1 MESLISCKRQTYS
14 WHQVR
19 HAASQHS
26 KREWNQR
33 SQRGVDADVPFISPI
48 KKNEASIPFQLLYY
62 FVRRTNMKQEWAKWN
77 FTALIACKML
87 YVHSTMKYKTPPFSL
102 LLLLPLQKSSSV
114 HCQMLNCRTQQS
126 RILFFFMVS
135 IEMVVDFLTSLHI
148 EWRVQSNIIQCL
160 KSKKS
165 HLIRN
170 SCMILASTLLRDEL
184 KIL

>member
-48 KKNEASIPFQLLYY
+48 KKWSLNSISTVVILL
-62 FVRRTNMKQEWAKWN
+62 RTTNMKQEWAKWN
-77 FTALIACKML
+77 FTALIACKIL

-126 RILFFFMVS
+126 RILFFSMVS
-135 IEMVVDFLTSLHI
+135 IEMVVDFLMSLHI
-148 EWRVQSNIIQCL
+148 EWRVQSTNVIQCL
-160 KSKKS
+160 KSKHIS
-165 HLIRN
+165 FI
-170 SCMILASTLLRDEL
+170 ILVSPLLRAEM
-184 KIL
+184 